1 MAGPTKAALDERR
14 RREGVVLDALLN
26 AQRRD
31 DMRAAYT
38 ATVNPQFSVTRRP
51 GTVSLTELPSDA
63 ARGLLDVMQS
73 GDQWIGENLDY
84 YLGPTGIPDRLRAL
98 SLLADPGVYD
108 IGYSAADMVDPRV
121 SAQDRDA
128 AGRVLGE
135 ALMYA
140 PAAFMKPVKNAA
152 RAVDGAPRLPTRR
165 PQPSSIGD
173 TAAAVYQIGDRLAAP
188 QNYRATPGRPSIVN
202 IPEQGTFEARPI
214 SAIEQATIDYLNR
227 RGMDTTPLTSYP
239 KQDPTRAR
247 LIGSAYDLMAHDPQ
261 NPAVRRAYDAMIQ
274 ETLDQ
279 YNALKN
285 SGIDFR
291 FLQSGMP
298 DPYAL
303 SPAMG
308 YQDLVENGRLWVF
321 PTDFGFGSSASFDPT
336 TNPLLTRVGRI
347 GDKPDAV
354 ANDAFRAVHDTFG
367 HFGPGNPFFRAP
379 GEERAWLE
387 HSRMYSPEA
396 RGAMTS
402 ETRGQN
408 SWLNF
413 GPYAEQNKNALG
425 ADTVFADQKTG
436 LLDPWTYDVYGMPDD
451 EQRAILERNMERWRK

>member
-1 MAGPTKAALDERR
+1 MAGPTKASLEEKR
-14 RREGVVLDALLN
+14 RREGVVLDALLA
-26 AQRRD
+26 AQKRD
-31 DMRAAYT
+31 QEREQRSAV
-38 ATVNPQFSVTRRP
+38 VNPRP
-51 GTVSLTELPSDA
+51 NMAELPSDVV
-63 ARGLLDVMQS
+63 RGLLDVAQR
-73 GDQWIGENLDY
+73 GDEFLGENLDY
-84 YLGPTGIPDRLRAL
+84 YLGPTGIPDRLRL
-98 SLLADPGVYD
+98 VTSLLDPGVYTT
-108 IGYSAADMVDPRV
+108 GYAAADMVDPRLTP
-121 SAQDRDA
+121 QERDLASREVGLAVAMAPAMFA
-128 AGRVLGE
+128 AGPAKGASR
-135 ALMYA
+135 AL
-140 PAAFMKPVKNAA
+140 NET
-152 RAVDGAPRLPTRR
+152 PRLPTRR
-165 PQPSSIGD
+165 PAPSSVGD
-173 TAAAVYQIGDRLAAP
+173 TAAAVYQLGDRLAAP
-188 QNYRATPGRPSIVN
+188 KGYRGLTGKPSTVS
-202 IPEQGTFEARPI
+202 IPNAGEFDARPI
-214 SAIEQATIDYLNR
+214 SAIEQATIDYLQR
-227 RGMDTTPLTSYP
+227 RGMDTTPLTAYP

-261 NPAVRRAYDAMIQ
+261 NPAVKRAYDAMIQ

-291 FLQSGMP
+291 FLQPGMD

-321 PTDFGFGSSASFDPT
+321 PTDFGFGSSAAFDPS
-336 TNPLLTRVGRI
+336 TNPLLARVGRI

-354 ANDAFRAVHDTFG
+354 ANDAFRAVHDAFG

-413 GPYAEQNKNALG
+413 GPYAEQNRNALG

-436 LLDPWTYDVYGMPDD
+436 LLDPWAYDVYGMPNE
-451 EQRAILERNMERWRK
+451 EQRAILEENIRRWAR